1 MLFFESFFP
10 QHPAKDGVFGI
21 YLHNG
26 PEAFGFENRLDHALQ
41 QRLFRTFVNQIY
53 PVIVACIIR
62 NQTHDSPVFIPEQN
76 NPGQLV
82 LVKKAVCMH
91 PFEPSPMKMLVVI
104 QLSRFQKKPVNILIL
119 RVKSLAVLIPFY
131 FVLRLVLPRSVLSPN
146 VPSHQHT
153 IMQSQILQ
161 NQASKMDKLLY
172 PFSAFRSFLYRR
184 TT

>member
-82 LVKKAVCMH
+82 LIEKTM
-91 PFEPSPMKMLVVI
+91 
-104 QLSRFQKKPVNILIL
+104 
-119 RVKSLAVLIPFY
+119 
-131 FVLRLVLPRSVLSPN
+131 
-146 VPSHQHT
+146 
-153 IMQSQILQ
+153 
-161 NQASKMDKLLY
+161 
-172 PFSAFRSFLYRR
+172 
-184 TT
+184 

>member
-1 MLFFESFFP
+1 MLLFESFFP

-21 YLHNG
+21 YLHNV

-53 PVIVACIIR
+53 PVIVACIIH

-119 RVKSLAVLIPFY
+119 RVKSLAFFIPFY
-131 FVLRLVLPRSVLSPN
+131 FVFRLVSPRSVQSPN

-153 IMQSQILQ
+153 IMQSQILL